1 MSVSLEA
8 LAMAG
13 EDYGDFGINME
24 EWERAHL
31 EEVPAHLL
39 ADEDLDNQ
47 YHDQERLCSDYVN
60 NHIINVGN
68 HAYFEA
74 IYHDDQ
80 EVDHDCEAST
90 AQGSISLRGLVM
102 IITAIIR
109 LTMLIK

>member
-13 EDYGDFGINME
+13 EDYGDFGINMV

-31 EEVPAHLL
+31 EDVPAHLL
-39 ADEDLDNQ
+39 ADEDHDHQ
-47 YHDQERLCSDYVN
+47 YHDQQRLCSDYVD
-60 NHIINVGN
+60 NHVINIGN

-74 IYHDDQ
+74 YQDQ
-80 EVDHDCEAST
+80 DDHDCEAST
-90 AQGSISLRGLVM
+90 AHGHISLRGLVM

-109 LTMLIK
+109 LTMLMK